1 MQPSSPRSLD
11 SSPPS
16 RALRKAEKLRTR
28 RIRVEDL
35 GLGTVVAH
43 AALSSVT
50 IEAEVEDLSQY
61 GVALVFPTARL
72 GAALVLA
79 GDRLM
84 GLVLET
90 GNSVLYEGSGLVRRV
105 MERGADT
112 VLGLELDGA
121 GINLAEVYRHGTRR
135 GFAERLRV
143 AEAALRLD
151 QVSAGFKAYV
161 ADLRAYLEAMRQFF
175 DTEEKALAA
184 EDQMTQHDALNQYLA
199 EATPPFVQRL
209 NLFVMELTSLVADLT
224 DEQHEVY
231 RAYLRTHI
239 MSFFLHSPFMRR
251 AYQKPLGYAGDYEMM
266 NMLYRNHAEGDSLF
280 AKVVN
285 LYATQE
291 GAAKANINRVEYI
304 GGEIRRIVEARGSTV
319 RLASIGC
326 GPTYEIRKLLEQSPE
341 LGPRLEIALIDQEE
355 RSIAYCER
363 TLGPLGARTGAH
375 IDFIRESIRRLLT
388 TRALSQALGEREL
401 IYSAG
406 LFDYLSAAAFSRL
419 LATLYEALTPGGV
432 LLIGNVATHNP
443 SRWSM
448 EYYGD
453 WFLIHRSPDELR
465 SAAALLDPKPAQVEV
480 TSEPSGINL
489 FLRIV
494 K

>member
-1 MQPSSPRSLD
+1 MQQQSDRSDSPQSRSV
-11 SSPPS
+11 
-16 RALRKAEKLRTR
+16 RKAERLRTR
-28 RIRVEDL
+28 RIRVGDL
-35 GLGTVVAH
+35 GLGKVSARATLD
-43 AALSSVT
+43 AAS
-50 IEAEVEDLSQY
+50 IEASVEDLSQY
-61 GVALVFPTARL
+61 GVALVFPTTVL

-79 GDRLM
+79 GDRLTS
-84 GLVLET
+84 LVLEAET
-90 GNSVLYEGSGLVRRV
+90 AVLYEGSGLVRRV
-105 MERGADT
+105 MERGAET

-135 GFAERLRV
+135 GFAERLRA
-143 AEAALRLD
+143 AESALRLD

-161 ADLRAYLEAMRQFF
+161 ADLRAYLDAMRQFF
-175 DTEEKALAA
+175 DAEEKALQA
-184 EDQMTQHDALNQYLA
+184 EDQMTQTDALNQYLA
-199 EATPPFVQRL
+199 EAAPPFVQRL
-209 NLFVMELTSLVADLT
+209 NLFVLELTSLVSDLS

-231 RAYLRTHI
+231 RAYARTHV
-239 MSFFLHSPFMRR
+239 MPFFLQAPFMRR

-266 NMLYRNHAEGDSLF
+266 NMLYRDHAEGDSLF

-291 GAAKANINRVEYI
+291 GAARANINRVEYLN
-304 GGEIRRIVEARGSTV
+304 GEIRRVLESRDTVV

-326 GPTYEIRKLLEQSPE
+326 GPTYEIRQLLEHAPE

-363 TLGPLGARTGAH
+363 TLGPLSARTGAH
-375 IDFIRESIRRLLT
+375 VDFIRESIRRLLT
-388 TRALSQALGEREL
+388 TRALSQTLGEREL

-432 LLIGNVATHNP
+432 LLIGNVAAHNP

-453 WFLIHRSPDELR
+453 WFLIHRSPEELL